1 MKYYGKAQ
9 SVAQR
14 IVAAFE
20 HGEIPGALAARW
32 LRNTDVPCSSWS
44 VTNQILVA
52 LNGTSDARGCRQW
65 NKASRHVK
73 KGEKAFYIL
82 APCLK
87 KWTEPD
93 TATGEDTEH
102 QALIGFRSVPV
113 FGIEQTDGEPT
124 PEQETRREFIDS
136 LPLLDVARAWEI
148 NITTYNGEQSRAMGY
163 YSRDRKTIA
172 LGAENLRVWA
182 HELIH
187 AADHRAGSLTE
198 TRQHWRSEAVAE
210 LGSAT
215 LLQLI
220 GRPDESDIG
229 AAYEYIKHY
238 AEKNKKQLISACN
251 EVLNRVAACI
261 DLILETANEPAAAA

>member
-14 IVAAFE
+14 IIAAFE
-20 HGEIPGALAARW
+20 QGEIPAALAARW
-32 LRNTDVPCSSWS
+32 LRNTDVPCSNWS
-44 VTNQILVA
+44 IANQILVA
-52 LNGTSDARGCRQW
+52 LHGTNDARGCRQW
-65 NKASRHVK
+65 NKVNRYVR
-73 KGEKAFYIL
+73 KGERAFYIL

-93 TATGEDTEH
+93 PATGEDTEH
-102 QALIGFRSVPV
+102 EALVGFRSVPV

-124 PEQETRREFIDS
+124 PEQETRRAFIDS
-136 LPLLDVARAWEI
+136 LPLLDVARVWGI
-148 NITTYNGEQSRAMGY
+148 KVTTYNGEHSRDMGY

-182 HELIH
+182 HELMH

-198 TRQHWRSEAVAE
+198 TPQHWRSEAVAE

-215 LLQLI
+215 LLELI
-220 GRPDESDIG
+220 GRPEESDTG

-238 AEKNKKQLISACN
+238 AEKNKKQLISVCN

-261 DLILETANEPAAAA
+261 DLILETATVAQTAA